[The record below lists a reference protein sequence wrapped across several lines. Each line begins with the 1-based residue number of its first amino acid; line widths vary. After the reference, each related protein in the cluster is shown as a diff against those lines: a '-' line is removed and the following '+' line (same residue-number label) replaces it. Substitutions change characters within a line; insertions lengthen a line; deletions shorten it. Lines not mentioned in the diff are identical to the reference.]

1 MDIKQNI
8 SFKLKNIEIGES
20 SLRRVNYVLP
30 NDVIYKFTINIDH
43 LLNVEQNLIVIKPI
57 VDVFIDE
64 SGEILA
70 NLSASLIFE
79 IENLSNYVFEK
90 EVKLPSDIIIAL
102 NSISISTV
110 RGIMFSAFKG
120 TYLHNAILPV
130 VDPKAFLPNK

>member
-1 MDIKQNI
+1 MDVTKNI

-20 SLRRVNYVLP
+20 SLKHLNYVLP
-30 NDVIYKFTINIDH
+30 ADVIYKFTINIDH
-43 LLNVEQNLIVIKPI
+43 LLNVEENLIVIKPI
-57 VDVFIDE
+57 VDIFIDE
-64 SGEILA
+64 SEETLA

-79 IENLSNYVFEK
+79 IENLSHYVFEK
-90 EVKLPSDIIIAL
+90 ELKLPSDVIIAL

-130 VDPKAFLPNK
+130 VDPKSFFPSK

>member
-1 MDIKQNI
+1 MDVTKNI

-20 SLRRVNYVLP
+20 SLKNLNYALP
-30 NDVIYKFTINIDH
+30 TDVIYKFTINIDH
-43 LLNVEQNLIVIKPI
+43 LLNVEENLIVIKPI
-57 VDVFIDE
+57 VDIFIDE

-79 IENLSNYVFEK
+79 VENLSHYVFEK
-90 EVKLPSDIIIAL
+90 EVKLPSDVIIAL

>member
-20 SLRRVNYVLP
+20 SLRRVNYILP